1 MLDGEVIPHEEKVF
15 SIFEEH
21 TEWLSKGK
29 AGVAQELG
37 LNVCIVED
45 QYKYILNHQVME
57 KIVDK
62 DVACPIAEETIR
74 MYPDIARM
82 SFDKNFW
89 SPSNKTKLEEMMEE
103 VIMPK
108 KGKLAHEERENE
120 NREEYI
126 HYRRKHAA
134 VESGINALENHGLDR
149 CCDHGIE
156 GFKRYVALAVVA
168 RNLQNLGNTIQQ
180 EQVENS
186 KKQEKLK
193 LKKSA

>member
-1 MLDGEVIPHEEKVF
+1 
-15 SIFEEH
+15 
-21 TEWLSKGK
+21 
-29 AGVAQELG
+29 
-37 LNVCIVED
+37 
-45 QYKYILNHQVME
+45 
-57 KIVDK
+57 
-62 DVACPIAEETIR
+62 
-74 MYPDIARM
+74 
-82 SFDKNFW
+82 
-89 SPSNKTKLEEMMEE
+89 
-103 VIMPK
+103 MPK
-108 KGKLAHEERENE
+108 KGKLANSERENE